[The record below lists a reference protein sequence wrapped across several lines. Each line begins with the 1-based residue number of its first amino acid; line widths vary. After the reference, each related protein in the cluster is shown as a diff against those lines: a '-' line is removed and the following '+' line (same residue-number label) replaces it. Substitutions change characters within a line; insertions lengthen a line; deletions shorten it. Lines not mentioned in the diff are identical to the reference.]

1 MKPLVTTVTV
11 LVALATGALV
21 QAQTPEFDALRTR
34 AEQGDAEAQYEFGC
48 MYDVGCLDETVLSN
62 GLDLE
67 IDALGDA
74 EAARWYRLAAEQGH
88 AAAQSRLG
96 DFHQFGYGVP
106 QDYAEAVRW
115 HRSAA
120 EQGGAVAQFNLGVRY
135 AIGRGV
141 PQDDVETVRWYRL
154 AAEQGYAVAQFNLGV
169 LYAIGRG
176 VRKDDDEAVRWYR
189 LAAEQ
194 GHADAQ
200 WNLGLMYEV
209 GVGVPQDYVAA
220 HVWLSLSA
228 SRRNHTNSNSNRELV
243 AHGRDRVA
251 GKMNPDQ
258 FADAQRLARA
268 WDAAHPRE
276 P

>member
-96 DFHQFGYGVP
+96 DFHQFVSGVP
-106 QDYAEAVRW
+106 QDYPEAVRW

-120 EQGGAVAQFNLGVRY
+120 EQG
-135 AIGRGV
+135 
-141 PQDDVETVRWYRL
+141 
-154 AAEQGYAVAQFNLGV
+154 
-169 LYAIGRG
+169 
-176 VRKDDDEAVRWYR
+176 
-189 LAAEQ
+189 
-194 GHADAQ
+194 HADAQ
-200 WNLGLMYEV
+200 WSLGLMYEV

-220 HVWLSLSA
+220 HVWLNLSA
-228 SRRNHTNSNSNRELV
+228 SRRNSADSNRELV
-243 AHGRDRVA
+243 AHGRDRVV

-258 FADAQRLARA
+258 LAEAQRLARE
-268 WDAAHPRE
+268 WDAAHPRD

>member
-1 MKPLVTTVTV
+1 MKIVAAIAV
-11 LVALATGALV
+11 LVVLAAGVPV
-21 QAQTPEFDALRTR
+21 QAQEFDALLAR

-48 MYDVGCLDETVLSN
+48 MYDIGCVDETVLSK

-96 DFHQFGYGVP
+96 DFHQVGYGVP

-120 EQGGAVAQFNLGVRY
+120 EQGDAVAQFNLGVRY
-135 AIGRGV
+135 SIGLGV
-141 PQDDVETVRWYRL
+141 PQDDGETLRWYRL
-154 AAEQGYAVAQFNLGV
+154 AAEQGYAVAQYNLGI
-169 LYAIGRG
+169 LYTIGRG
-176 VRKDDDEAVRWYR
+176 VPQDDGEAVRWYR

-220 HVWLSLSA
+220 HVWLNLSA
-228 SRRNHTNSNSNRELV
+228 ARRNSADSNRKLV
-243 AHGRDRVA
+243 GHDRDRVA
-251 GKMNPDQ
+251 GKMSADQ
-258 FADAQRLARA
+258 FAKAQRSASG
-268 WDAAHPRE
+268 WDAAHPR
-276 P
+276 

>member
-1 MKPLVTTVTV
+1 MKHLVTTVTV

-120 EQGGAVAQFNLGVRY
+120 EQGGAVAQYNLGVRY

-141 PQDDVETVRWYRL
+141 PQDDGEAVRWCRL
-154 AAEQGYAVAQFNLGV
+154 AAEQGYV
-169 LYAIGRG
+169 
-176 VRKDDDEAVRWYR
+176 
-189 LAAEQ
+189 
-194 GHADAQ
+194 DAQ
-200 WNLGLMYEV
+200 WNLGLMYEG
-209 GVGVPQDYVAA
+209 GVGVPQDYVVAY
-220 HVWLSLSA
+220 VWLNLSA
-228 SRRNHTNSNSNRELV
+228 SRRNSADSNRELV
-243 AHGRDRVA
+243 VHGRDRVV

-258 FADAQRLARA
+258 LAEAQRLARA
-268 WDAAHPRE
+268 WDAAHPRN